1 MCRACEYMSEE
12 KLSETWHSKSETG
25 VIENHANTHET
36 YLLKMLFSCSAGET
50 SWFKILYEHDP

>member
-1 MCRACEYMSEE
+1 MSEE